1 MKHLFPLFVQNIF
14 KIQYSSHIPFNSSA
28 YIRISYFIQIRFSS
42 LQKSHKSQNPID
54 TLRPSPKPN
63 STAQNRNATNII
75 FTLERISG
83 EVRRHVQRR
92 NSHRKQKKQPPKSH
106 NNSQLVPHTAPN
118 HNRQQNRDSEPR
130 VQHPQLR
137 TVRLFTR
144 HWPTNDVGQQDVRNI
159 SATPSPSDIRRMA
172 GESETV
178 VGRCFFRQEDRE
190 LGDAQ
195 QMKGSDWSV
204 VWWRVGLGEFAPH
217 HFCRWLRRVSER

>member
-63 STAQNRNATNII
+63 STIQKRNATNII

-92 NSHRKQKKQPPKSH
+92 NSHRKQKS
-106 NNSQLVPHTAPN
+106 N
-118 HNRQQNRDSEPR
+118 HPR
-130 VQHPQLR
+130 VTTTANQSHTPHR
-137 TVRLFTR
+137 TTTDNKTAIPNRESSIR
-144 HWPTNDVGQQDVRNI
+144 SCGQSDCSHVTGRRTTSVSKT
-159 SATPSPSDIRRMA
+159 SATSRRRRLPRTYAEWRARARRLSAGAFFGRRTASWGTPS
-172 GESETV
+172 
-178 VGRCFFRQEDRE
+178 
-190 LGDAQ
+190 
-195 QMKGSDWSV
+195 K
-204 VWWRVGLGEFAPH
+204 
-217 HFCRWLRRVSER
+217 